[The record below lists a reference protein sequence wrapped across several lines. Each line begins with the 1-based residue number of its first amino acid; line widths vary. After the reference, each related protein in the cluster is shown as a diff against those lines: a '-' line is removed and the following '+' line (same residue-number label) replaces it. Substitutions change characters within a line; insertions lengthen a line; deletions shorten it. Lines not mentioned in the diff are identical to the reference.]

1 MAKKRSVAGG
11 AKARSGGE
19 QSLLV
24 LVKKFDR
31 AEAAYESARQAL
43 DARQA
48 ELDAIRR
55 QLASRLGGGGLN
67 YASRPTAGPSRSP
80 GSAASTAAQPRAGT
94 LKHAILQ
101 ALADGSTRGP
111 TEVFDAVKKS
121 GFKSD
126 GSEKSQRV
134 MVAQTLTKLVQSGHL
149 SREGRGA
156 YRIAR

>member
-1 MAKKRSVAGG
+1 MAKRERRSVRA
-11 AKARSGGE
+11 E
-19 QSLLV
+19 SLTALV
-24 LVKKFDR
+24 NKFDR
-31 AEAAYESARQAL
+31 AEAAFEAARQTL

-48 ELDAIRR
+48 DLDALRR
-55 QLASRLGGGGLN
+55 QIASRLGNAGLTS
-67 YASRPTAGPSRSP
+67 AAGPRGWSRS
-80 GSAASTAAQPRAGT
+80 GRGTTSTSAQPRAGT

-101 ALADGSTRGP
+101 IMTDGGTRGP

-149 SREGRGA
+149 VREGRGA
-156 YRIAR
+156 YRIA